1 VIQRIVKDSSDPIRL
16 GGIGFVLGEEIEK
29 RTGVETRTV
38 VIGHLQR
45 GGSPTS
51 FDRVLATKLGTKVV
65 DMVENKEFGFMVGV
79 RGNALVNVPLHN
91 VAKGPR
97 LVPLNDPLIKSARA
111 VNTCFGD

>member
-1 VIQRIVKDSSDPIRL
+1 
-16 GGIGFVLGEEIEK
+16 
-29 RTGVETRTV
+29 
-38 VIGHLQR
+38 
-45 GGSPTS
+45 
-51 FDRVLATKLGTKVV
+51 
-65 DMVENKEFGFMVGV
+65 MVGV